1 MKTSRRKF
9 ISAAV
14 TGGVAATLPF
24 SGISQIP
31 ISESVIEKYE
41 KLDKI
46 LQEPVFK
53 KELFNLRFQKT
64 LGELTNTSRFAKVRK
79 NIARVETELTRR
91 RKVGAK

>member
-1 MKTSRRKF
+1 MSNSDYKAK
-9 ISAAV
+9 A
-14 TGGVAATLPF
+14 LLDLDN
-24 SGISQIP
+24 
-31 ISESVIEKYE
+31 K
-41 KLDKI
+41 KLEEA
-46 LQEPVFK
+46 LSFFK

>member
-1 MKTSRRKF
+1 MSNSDYKAK
-9 ISAAV
+9 A
-14 TGGVAATLPF
+14 LLDLDNKKLE
-24 SGISQIP
+24 
-31 ISESVIEKYE
+31 ES
-41 KLDKI
+41 LSF
-46 LQEPVFK
+46 FK